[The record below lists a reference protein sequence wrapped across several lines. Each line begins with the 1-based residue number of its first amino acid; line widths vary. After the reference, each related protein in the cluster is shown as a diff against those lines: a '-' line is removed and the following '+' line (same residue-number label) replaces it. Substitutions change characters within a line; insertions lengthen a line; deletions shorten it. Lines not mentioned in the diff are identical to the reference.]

1 MKNTCK
7 KISIKL
13 IAVLVAGTACTIG
26 CKDLLTDYKLDT
38 NPDFLKSITLLDYI
52 AQGRDTTLTLYA
64 EAIAYANLR
73 EIISEGNQTRVV
85 PTNNAIRT
93 VLMSAGVSRIEDL
106 SPNVV
111 RGLFSYLTFAGTFR
125 SVDLAEEEMIEG
137 QTRSGEPLYLT
148 RLVSST
154 DRYRLVVNDFSE
166 LATPPIGVIR
176 QDYVFLD
183 GVAHVVDLF
192 PTFQKVVTPT
202 DSVPEGVD
210 YSEAAKDTLWVT
222 DDAHA
227 YAGGKN
233 NNYDTGINQLVSRS
247 GQYRY
252 TFFKFDVVPIDYAED
267 LTSAKLNFSISA
279 INGSNFIPFC
289 GVYETTDHS
298 WEAATLT
305 WNTMPG
311 FGPEIATADLTLDW
325 NEVNITTYIQNAYQE
340 GKSVISLGMQL
351 LNGANVTSSSVR
363 ITNSEASQG
372 AYKQFIS
379 LMGAI
384 PSEIQVNSSS
394 AITVADNG
402 SVVLTKDHIS
412 MSGTSTEYV
421 YTDNNILF
429 ALMELPANG
438 TLTKYGLPMIKYAQF
453 TQAELA
459 SGAIKYV
466 HNGGGSDTF
475 KLKALDYIG
484 GVYPEL
490 LPISVVVQ

>member
-1 MKNTCK
+1 MKHN
-7 KISIKL
+7 IKNRSFKR
-13 IAVLVAGTACTIG
+13 IAILVIGIACTMG

-38 NPDFLKSITLLDYI
+38 NPDFLKSIALLDYI
-52 AQGRDTTLTLYA
+52 TQGRDTTLTLYA
-64 EAIAYANLR
+64 EAITYANLQER
-73 EIISEGNQTRVV
+73 ISEGNQTRVV
-85 PTNNAIRT
+85 PTNSAIRT
-93 VLMSAGVSRIEDL
+93 VLMSAGVSRLEDL

-111 RGLFSYLTFAGTFR
+111 RGLFSYLTFAGTYR
-125 SVDLAEEEMIEG
+125 SVDLAEDELITGET
-137 QTRSGEPLYLT
+137 QSGEPLYLT

-154 DRYRLVVNDFSE
+154 DKYRLVVNDFSE

-183 GVAHVVDLF
+183 GVAHVVDQF

-210 YSEAAKDTLWVT
+210 YSEATKDTLWVT

-227 YAGGKN
+227 YTGGKN
-233 NNYDTGINQLVSRS
+233 NNYNTGVNQLVSRS

-252 TFFKFDVVPIDYAED
+252 TFFKFDVSPIDYAEE
-267 LTSAKLNFSISA
+267 LTSAKLNFSVDA
-279 INGSNFIPFC
+279 INGSNFVPIC
-289 GVYETTDHS
+289 GVYETTDNS

-311 FGPEIATADLTLDW
+311 FGPEIATADLTLGW
-325 NEVNITTYIQNAYQE
+325 NELNITSYIQNAYQE
-340 GKSVISLGMQL
+340 GKSVISLGLQL

-363 ITNSEASQG
+363 ITNSEASEG
-372 AYKQFIS
+372 RYKQFIS
-379 LMGAI
+379 LMGPI

-394 AITVADNG
+394 SVTVANKG

-412 MSGTSTEYV
+412 MSGSSTEYV

-429 ALMELPANG
+429 ALMELPTNG

-453 TQAELA
+453 TQEELA

-466 HNGGGSDTF
+466 HDGGGSDTF
-475 KLKALDYIG
+475 TLKALDYIG
-484 GVYPEL
+484 GVYPAL

>member
-1 MKNTCK
+1 MKNYVK
-7 KISIKL
+7 NISTRL
-13 IAVLVAGTACTIG
+13 IAVMVVGTACTLG
-26 CKDLLTDYKLDT
+26 CKNLLTDYELDT

-64 EAIAYANLR
+64 DAIAYANLQDV
-73 EIISEGNQTRVV
+73 ISEGNQTRVV

-93 VLMSAGVSRIEDL
+93 ILLSAGATRIEDL

-111 RGLFSYLTFAGTFR
+111 RSLFSYLTFEGTYR
-125 SVDLAEEEMIEG
+125 SVDLGEEEMVTGE
-137 QTRSGEPLYLT
+137 THSGEPLYLT
-148 RLVSST
+148 RHVFPA
-154 DRYRLVVNDFSE
+154 DKYRLAVNDFSE

-176 QDYVFLD
+176 QDYVFSD
-183 GVAHVVDLF
+183 GIAHVVDQF
-192 PTFQKVVTPT
+192 PTFQKVVMPT

-210 YSEAAKDTLWVT
+210 YSAAKKDTLWIT

-233 NNYDTGINQLVSRS
+233 NNYDTGVNQLVSRS

-252 TFFKFDVVPIDYAED
+252 TFFKFDMMPIDYAED
-267 LTSAKLNFSISA
+267 LTSAKLNFSVNA

-289 GVYETTDHS
+289 GVYETTNSD

-311 FGPEIATADLTLDW
+311 FGPEVATGDLALDW
-325 NEVNITTYIQNAYQE
+325 NEMNITSYIQNAYQD
-340 GKSVISLGMQL
+340 GKSVISLGLQL

-363 ITNSEASQG
+363 ISNSEASQG
-372 AYKQFIS
+372 KYRQFIS
-379 LMGAI
+379 LMGSI
-384 PSEIQVNSSS
+384 PSELQVNSSS
-394 AITVADNG
+394 PVTVTSQG
-402 SVVLTKDHIS
+402 SAVLTKDHIS
-412 MSGTSTEYV
+412 MAGTSASYV
-421 YTDNNILF
+421 YADNNILF
-429 ALMELPANG
+429 ALMELPAHG
-438 TLTKYGLPMIKYAQF
+438 TLTKYGLPMIKFAQF

-466 HNGGGSDTF
+466 NDEGGSDTF
-475 KLKALDYIG
+475 TLKALDYIG

-490 LPISVVVQ
+490 LPISVTIQ